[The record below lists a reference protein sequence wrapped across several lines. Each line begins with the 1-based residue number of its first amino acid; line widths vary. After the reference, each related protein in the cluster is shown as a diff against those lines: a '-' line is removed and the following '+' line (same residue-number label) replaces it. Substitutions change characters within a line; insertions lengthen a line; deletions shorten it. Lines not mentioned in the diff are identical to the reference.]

1 MSNRRFLFSG
11 SGNGERLKFYPNM
24 KAIIAE
30 KPSVGM
36 DIARVVGATEKK
48 DGYCI
53 GNGYMVTWALGHLV
67 SLALPGTYGY
77 TKTAADDLPMIPEP
91 FRLVARQIKTAKG
104 MVTDITANKQLKTI
118 DEVFS
123 KCDSI
128 IVATDA
134 GREGELIFRWIYD
147 YLGYTKPFQ
156 RLWIS
161 SLTDEAIREGMENLR
176 DGSDYD
182 SLYAAADSRAKADWL
197 VGMNA
202 SRALAIASGSANNSI
217 GRVQTPT
224 LAMICARFKE
234 NRNFV
239 STPYWQLHITLK
251 QGEAHRQFVHP
262 EEFKDKETA
271 GTAYR
276 KITSG
281 SVATVTKVERKRT
294 FQQAPLLYDLTTLQ
308 KDCNIHYDLTSD
320 KTLSIAQALY
330 EKKLISYPRTGSR
343 YIPEDVMAHIP
354 SLLEKVV
361 AMPDFKEYGDTLDF
375 SGLNT
380 RSVDNAKVTDHHALI
395 ITGIAPQELSEAE
408 SAVYTLIA
416 GRMLES
422 FSPPC
427 EKESLVMECTCE
439 GMDFRSRSSVI
450 ISPGWRSVFRRK
462 EDRDKD
468 EPEGNEGT
476 AEFDENDAVP
486 VTGHGLE
493 QKKTMPKPL
502 YTEAT
507 LLAAMETCGKHITDE
522 QAKEAIGESGIG
534 TPATRAAIITTLVGR
549 DYIARSGK
557 SVVPTEKGMLIYEAV
572 KDMRVADVELTGSWE
587 KALLQIEG
595 HTLDTETFMR
605 SIRDY
610 TGKVTDEILR
620 LSLQAMPGKVFT
632 CPKCKTGKII
642 LHSKVAK
649 CDHDGCGLL
658 VFRKFLNKELTDQ
671 HLEQLLSSGSTKL
684 IKGFKGKKGVP
695 FDAAVAFDE
704 GFNLKLSFP
713 KPKSGKG
720 K

>member
-1 MSNRRFLFSG
+1 
-11 SGNGERLKFYPNM
+11 
-24 KAIIAE
+24 
-30 KPSVGM
+30 
-36 DIARVVGATEKK
+36 
-48 DGYCI
+48 
-53 GNGYMVTWALGHLV
+53 MVTWALGHLV

-486 VTGHGLE
+486 VTGHGLA

-610 TGKVTDEILR
+610 TGKATDEILR

>member
-182 SLYAAADSRAKADWL
+182 SLYAAADSKAKADWL

-486 VTGHGLE
+486 VTGHGLA

-610 TGKVTDEILR
+610 TGKATDEILR